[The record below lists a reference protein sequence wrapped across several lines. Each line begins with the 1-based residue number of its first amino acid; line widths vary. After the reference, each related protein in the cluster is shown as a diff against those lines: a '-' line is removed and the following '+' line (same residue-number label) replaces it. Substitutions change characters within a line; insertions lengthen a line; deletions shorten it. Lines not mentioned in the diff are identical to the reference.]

1 METIL
6 INGASQTFA
15 PIPAGPASLDLGA
28 ASTGNKF
35 ASSNVS
41 ASDIITLTGT
51 LAGATTVALAVPQN
65 TQVVGTDTLAGA
77 LATGWIKLVHNN
89 TAGAFALTVAGTDNS
104 VSPAVPGVGVV
115 VPSGSRQWLYSIDGV
130 NVYPA
135 APSV

>member
-15 PIPAGPASLDLGA
+15 PIPAGPAVFSVGA

-41 ASDIITLTGT
+41 ASDIIRVDGT
-51 LAGATTVALAVPQN
+51 LGGNTTVALTVPQFN
-65 TQVVGTDTLAGA
+65 QVVGTDALAGS
-77 LATGWIKLVHNN
+77 LSTGWIKLIHNN
-89 TAGAFALTVAGTDNS
+89 TTGAHTLTITGTDNS
-104 VSPAVPGVGVV
+104 VSPPVPGAGVV
-115 VPSGSRQWLYSIDGV
+115 VPSGTRQWLYSTDGV

>member
-1 METIL
+1 MEPIV

-15 PIPAGPASLDLGA
+15 PIPAGPAVLNLGA
-28 ASTGNKF
+28 AATGNVF

-41 ASDIITLTGT
+41 SSDIIRFDGT
-51 LAGATTVALAVPQN
+51 LAGNTTVALAVPQF
-65 TQVVGTDTLAGA
+65 TQVVGTDALAGA
-77 LATGWIKLVHNN
+77 LSTGWIKLVHNN
-89 TAGAFALTVAGTDNS
+89 AAGAHTLTIAGTDNS

-115 VPSGSRQWLYSIDGV
+115 VPAGTRQWLYSIDGV